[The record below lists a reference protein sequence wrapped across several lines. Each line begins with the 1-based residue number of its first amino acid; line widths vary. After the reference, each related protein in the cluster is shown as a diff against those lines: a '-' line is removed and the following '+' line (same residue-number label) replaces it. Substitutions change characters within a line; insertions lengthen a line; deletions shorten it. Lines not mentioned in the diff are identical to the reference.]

1 MPQPVIVDAVRTP
14 IGRAFKGSMAQLRP
28 DDTGAFIV
36 DQLLERNP
44 DVDPASVEEVVAGCG
59 LPQGRQAFNIGR
71 TIALL
76 SEKLPQEV
84 NGHTISRYCASG
96 LDAIRS
102 AANSVTA
109 GQGDT
114 YIAAGVEFV
123 SQFNERQE
131 AAGAADQ
138 NEKLQGKEPGQPNV
152 YIQMGDTAVNVAKKY
167 EVSRADMDK
176 YAQRSQE
183 LAVKS
188 QEDGFFDREIAPV
201 TLPDGTEVAKDD
213 GPRAS
218 SSLEKLSQLPE
229 AFEGGGGVTA
239 GNSCPLNDGAA
250 AALIMS
256 EDRAKELGL
265 KPRARIVTAA
275 TWANEPEYMGVA
287 PIGAIRKA
295 LERAGMSIDDVDT
308 VELNEAFAAQV
319 IPIMAECNI
328 PIEKMNPHGGAIAL
342 GHPFGMT
349 GVRIMTTL
357 LNGLETDDKT
367 IGLETMC
374 VAGGQGEAMIVE
386 RLN

>member
-1 MPQPVIVDAVRTP
+1 MPEAVIVDSVRTP

-44 DVDPASVEEVVAGCG
+44 GVDPASVEEVIAGVG
-59 LPQGRQAFNIGR
+59 LPQGKQAFNLGR
-71 TIALL
+71 VIALL

-84 NGHTISRYCASG
+84 NGQTVSRYCASG
-96 LDAIRS
+96 LDAIRH
-102 AANSVTA
+102 ANNAIVS

-123 SQFNERQE
+123 SQYNERQE
-131 AAGAADQ
+131 AAGVADQ
-138 NEKLQGKEPGQPNV
+138 NEHLQGNNGDPNV
-152 YIQMGDTAVNVAKKY
+152 YIQMGDTAVNVAKRY

-183 LAVKS
+183 LAVQS
-188 QEDGFFDREIAPV
+188 QEDGFFDREIVPV
-201 TLPDGTEVAKDD
+201 TTPDGTEVAKDD

-256 EDRAKELGL
+256 ADKAKELGL
-265 KPRARIVTAA
+265 KPRARIITAA
-275 TWANEPEYMGVA
+275 TAANEPEYMGVA
-287 PIGAIRKA
+287 PIPAIRKV
-295 LERAGMSIDDVDT
+295 LERAGMTIDDIDT

-328 PIEKMNPHGGAIAL
+328 PLEKMNPHGGAIAL

-357 LNGLETDDKT
+357 LNGLESDDKQVG
-367 IGLETMC
+367 IETMC
-374 VAGGQGEAMIVE
+374 VAGGQGVATIVE